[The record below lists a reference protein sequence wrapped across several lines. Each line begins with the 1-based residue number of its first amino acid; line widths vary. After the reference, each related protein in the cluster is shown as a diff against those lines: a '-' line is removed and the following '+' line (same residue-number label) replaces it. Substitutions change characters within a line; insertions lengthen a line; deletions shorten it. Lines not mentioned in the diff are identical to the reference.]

1 MKVIE
6 KVEVD
11 AVADVVC
18 DVCLSS
24 TRIAGEGLEFATL
37 QAQWGYGT
45 QHDGERYE
53 LHLCE
58 SCFFSS
64 LAYFKQERRVQNL
77 FSEDG
82 CADAVTADGSL
93 GLVATDDYF
102 RDQDGKTADR

>member
-1 MKVIE
+1 MKVTE

-11 AVADVVC
+11 TVTDVRC
-18 DVCLSS
+18 DVCLTS
-24 TRIAGEGLEFATL
+24 TQVAEGEPEFATL
-37 QAQWGYGT
+37 QAHWGYGSK
-45 QHDGERYE
+45 HDGQRYE

-58 SCFFSS
+58 SCFFST

-82 CADAVTADGSL
+82 CADALKSDGAL

-102 RDQDGKTADR
+102 RDKGGNKEQ